1 MMRRCG
7 TCGGCQEEPCGKC
20 QSCLNPGP
28 GKWCRSKGPR
38 GPCENPP
45 QKPPRRA
52 PRSRSAGAAAPA
64 ESSEEPA
71 SSGTPANSGEEA
83 KGDDALETTAD
94 SLTERESLVRD
105 VEDALQRNE
114 DGKQALLEL
123 CKRVPDGEIILSESR
138 GSRQVDRLQD
148 KLRQWV
154 DAQHEQRT
162 VPEGRTRGAN
172 DVNTLVRLLQL
183 RRGAAL
189 ESVSIPHDDIGEEIS
204 KILPTIQKCSPADY
218 RTLAGSSDWNG
229 LKDFFADG
237 ASTVLYE
244 GYGPPPLTVALYGS
258 IEALEEPVVDELAGR
273 GIKDATY
280 PCSKCP
286 NCRAFMRDFKKSEG
300 TIKRSAAEAGVAW
313 SRPRN
318 TSKRDGGGFAP
329 TYKCTDIQRKRLSA
343 EEIEIKKCNA
353 ICKSVA
359 RLCHK
364 HSIDVANALTDEQLR
379 AYAEAAVELN
389 HNNHRGIG
397 NTNADIAKAVAAS
410 LRASRRTNWS
420 GSRQGAMRDNDP
432 SVRTPRAGQWN
443 RFVTRPGGAV
453 GYTED

>member
-1 MMRRCG
+1 MRRCG
-7 TCGGCQEEPCGKC
+7 RCSGCQEEPCGKC
-20 QSCLNPGP
+20 QSCLNPGS

-114 DGKQALLEL
+114 AGAAALLEL
-123 CKRVPDGEIILSESR
+123 CKRIPEGEIILSESR
-138 GSRQVDRLQD
+138 SSRQVDRLQD

-162 VPEGRTRGAN
+162 VPESRTRGAN

-273 GIKDATY
+273 GIKDATS
-280 PCSKCP
+280 PCNECG
-286 NCRAFMRDFKKSEG
+286 NCRSYMARFDSKKGTVAGSAKNAGHSNYKKPAGEG
-300 TIKRSAAEAGVAW
+300 GWVRTYMCE
-313 SRPRN
+313 RP
-318 TSKRDGGGFAP
+318 
-329 TYKCTDIQRKRLSA
+329 IRKRLSD
-343 EEIEIKKCNA
+343 EEISTKKCNA

-389 HNNHRGIG
+389 HNNHGAIG
-397 NTNADIAKAVAAS
+397 WSRDVTPALAAS
-410 LRASRRTNWS
+410 IRAGRRRNLSDRSSR
-420 GSRQGAMRDNDP
+420 GARRDNKP
-432 SVRTPRAGQWN
+432 EVRTARAGPLK
-443 RFVTRPGGAV
+443 RYVTRPGGAV